1 MYIHSVV
8 DYHEKKKNK
17 INSQKGSLSSGLT
30 STGSN
35 FTFLLFCELR
45 NVSIFIS
52 KTFHSFWM
60 CFLKES
66 FNFSILFPF
75 VFFFGFLQSIFALFL
90 FFFGFLFSFVIYC
103 CCYCCFFLWW
113 GKKNWKTIRKATKRM
128 KNGQ

>member
-75 VFFFGFLQSIFALFL
+75 VFFLVFFFLLSFIVVVIVV
-90 FFFGFLFSFVIYC
+90 FFFGGVKRIEKQYARQLNEWKMDNSNKNVRLWVDIFFV
-103 CCYCCFFLWW
+103 
-113 GKKNWKTIRKATKRM
+113 
-128 KNGQ
+128 